1 MEDLAKIAAA
11 AARRALADW
20 TPDSPGSIERL
31 ANAIGR
37 AVAAGIERH
46 EESNARH
53 TALAMAGIHD
63 DDEAALLDWQV

>member
-1 MEDLAKIAAA
+1 MDDIANIAAA
-11 AARRALADW
+11 AARQALADW
-20 TPDSPGSIERL
+20 TPDSPDSIDRL
-31 ANAIGR
+31 ANAIGQ
-37 AVAAGIERH
+37 AVAAGIQRH